1 MLYWYR
7 ATKGLANM
15 AVIRP
20 EWTQETDPY
29 APPDQRGAAEKFSR
43 SPGELDAFVRRIAG
57 ASMDEI
63 DGVINELE
71 GMREMLRREAEQVS
85 LDLAAFAS
93 VSQSSMS
100 AMKIISESLKN
111 FRKGPSDGR

>member
-1 MLYWYR
+1 
-7 ATKGLANM
+7 M

-20 EWTQETDPY
+20 EWPHE
-29 APPDQRGAAEKFSR
+29 PDQHAMSSRTAHSETFSR
-43 SPGELDAFVRRIAG
+43 ARASEHSPSGNLDALIQRVAG

>member
-1 MLYWYR
+1 
-7 ATKGLANM
+7 
-15 AVIRP
+15 
-20 EWTQETDPY
+20 
-29 APPDQRGAAEKFSR
+29 
-43 SPGELDAFVRRIAG
+43 
-57 ASMDEI
+57 
-63 DGVINELE
+63 
-71 GMREMLRREAEQVS
+71 MREMLRREAEQVS